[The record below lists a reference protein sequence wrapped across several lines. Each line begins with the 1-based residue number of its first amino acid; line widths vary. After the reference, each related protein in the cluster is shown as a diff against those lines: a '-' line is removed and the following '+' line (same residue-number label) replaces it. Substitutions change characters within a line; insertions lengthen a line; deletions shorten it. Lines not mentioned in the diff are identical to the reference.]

1 MKRFLISIFFCV
13 ISLSTY
19 YSQDVLYKSDGTKLT
34 VKLVEINPM
43 EIKYKDLSNI
53 DGPNYVIEK
62 SEIIFIVYANKT
74 TEVLNSNPKAV
85 TPTKKTNTTEL
96 TPPNKKKTQPNLY
109 YMNSN
114 LISIN
119 ALALANGDAT
129 FIYDKEFLKNK
140 LSISFLGGYNFN
152 ARMVGLNDFIVS
164 AKDNAKKKYDIGFG
178 INYMP
183 KNTKRIQYFVGFLGK
198 YMSYTYKDLV
208 SIINN
213 QKIYANASASQLG
226 LMITNGWLY
235 RISPFLN
242 FKFFFSI
249 GAPINSTSLEYTNEK
264 GEKINNTHSP
274 KLYLGYCFGYRF

>member
-1 MKRFLISIFFCV
+1 MKRFLISIFFFV

-34 VKLVEINPM
+34 VKLVEINPI

-96 TPPNKKKTQPNLY
+96 TPPNKKKTQPNFY

-208 SIINN
+208 SITNN

-235 RISPFLN
+235 RISPFFN